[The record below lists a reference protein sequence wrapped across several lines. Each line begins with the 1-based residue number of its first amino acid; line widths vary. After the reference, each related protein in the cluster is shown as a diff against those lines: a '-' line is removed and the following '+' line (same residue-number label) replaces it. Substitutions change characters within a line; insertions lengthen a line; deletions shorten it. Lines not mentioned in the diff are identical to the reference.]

1 MREPEFIFNE
11 EWLKLENELKEVL
24 DEIKDPELEKNE
36 YVLKTFI
43 RGAAYT
49 FVDRNKI
56 LLKNRFFPA
65 PMKEAS
71 EKEEIPSEFG
81 GEEIKQSKYYNE
93 VMNIQT
99 GTEVYPIPVPSNEEN
114 IQPVLQFKEVPI
126 YTKKLVQKKEDNRKR
141 KRPYPLR
148 KPELEI
154 GNVNKINK
162 DLIIDSITGKVLATV
177 EISDKYLVNEPG
189 LDSNDIGV
197 LTKIKNKN
205 IKNMEKGWKLIQ
217 KYGRKFGIKEGH
229 DTLIKYYLVND
240 VFGLGR
246 IEPLLHDDKI
256 KSIDCSGEGKNIK
269 IDVDGKVLDSNM
281 MYLNKEELFNFVY
294 GLAEKIGVKLNNK
307 NKTVNGNLRGFEFT
321 LSLGEDLQSPSFKVV
336 RK

>member
-1 MREPEFIFNE
+1 MKEPEFIFNE

-24 DEIKDPELEKNE
+24 DEIKDPEVERQQ
-36 YVLKTFI
+36 YVLETFV

-56 LLKNRFFPA
+56 LLKNRFFPM
-65 PMKEAS
+65 PLKETA

-93 VMNIQT
+93 MINIQT
-99 GTEVYPIPVPSNEEN
+99 GVDVYPIPVPSTQEN
-114 IQPVLQFKEVPI
+114 IQPILQFKEVPI
-126 YTKKLVQKKEDNRKR
+126 YTKKIVQKEDRKR
-141 KRPYPLR
+141 KRPSPLK
-148 KPELEI
+148 KPEIEI
-154 GNVNKINK
+154 NNIVKVNK
-162 DLIIDSITGKVLATV
+162 DLITDSITGKVLATV

-189 LDSNDIGV
+189 LDSNDIDV
-197 LTKIKNKN
+197 LMKVKKKN

-217 KYGRKFGIKEGH
+217 KYGKKFGIKEGH

-256 KSIDCSGEGKNIK
+256 KSITCNGEGKK
-269 IDVDGKVLDSNM
+269 IQVEVDGKILESNLL
-281 MYLNKEELFNFVY
+281 YLNKEELFNFVY
-294 GLAEKIGVKLNNK
+294 GLAEKIRVKLGK
-307 NKTVNGNLRGFEFT
+307 NIKTAVGSLRGWEFI
-321 LSLGEDLQSPSFKVV
+321 LNLGEDLQTPSFKAV